1 MPYRRIRDVDR
12 LHALVG
18 AMLLIGEDLDLP
30 TVLHTIVQTA
40 VDVVG
45 ARYGALGVLD
55 DTGSGLAEFVTVGFD
70 EPQVAAVGRLP
81 QGRGVLGLLIKHP
94 TPLRL
99 ADIADHEERAG
110 FPPAHPPMTSFL
122 GVPITV
128 RNEPFGN
135 LYLTDKAGGAEF
147 TEEDEDVVSA
157 LAQAAALA
165 IDRSRAH
172 AQLLRL
178 SLADE
183 QERIGRDL
191 HDTTIR
197 RLFSV
202 GLTLHGAKRLLGRP
216 EAGARVQQAIDEL
229 DDTIREIRS
238 TVFAV
243 HRRSRQATAGSLA
256 GELLQV
262 VEDYAPRSGSE
273 VRLELDGPIDAV
285 GHYAGEHLL
294 LSVRQILDALAARPG
309 PAVVDLR
316 VAVDG
321 DGLTLEITEA
331 EPAGLADGVPSEL
344 ASLGERARL
353 LGGDCRVE
361 PSGAGGMEL
370 IWHVTRLQ

>member
-70 EPQVAAVGRLP
+70 EVQVAAVGRLP

-110 FPPAHPPMTSFL
+110 FPPSHPPMTSFL

-147 TEEDEDVVSA
+147 TEEDEDLVSA
-157 LAQAAALA
+157 LAKAAALA
-165 IDRSRAH
+165 IDKSRSH

-197 RLFSV
+197 RLFAV

-216 EAGARVQQAIDEL
+216 EAGARMQQAIDEL
-229 DDTIREIRS
+229 DETIREIRS

-243 HRRSRQATAGSLA
+243 NRRSRQATGGTLA

-262 VEDYAPRSGSE
+262 VEDYTPRSGSE

-294 LSVRQILDALAARPG
+294 LTVRQVLDALAARPRP
-309 PAVVDLR
+309 PAVGLR

-321 DGLTLEITEA
+321 DGLTLGITEA
-331 EPAGLADGVPSEL
+331 EPAGLADGLPSEL
-344 ASLGERARL
+344 ATLGERARL

-361 PSGAGGMEL
+361 PAAAGGMQL
-370 IWHVTRLQ
+370 IWQVTRLQ

>member
-30 TVLHTIVQTA
+30 TVLRTIVQTA

-70 EPQVAAVGRLP
+70 EAQVAAVGRLP
-81 QGRGVLGLLIKHP
+81 QGLGVLGLLIKHP
-94 TPLRL
+94 TALRL
-99 ADIADHEERAG
+99 ADIGDHDERAG

-122 GVPITV
+122 GVPISV

-147 TEEDEDVVSA
+147 TEEDEDLVSA
-157 LAQAAALA
+157 LAKAAALA

-172 AQLLRL
+172 SQLLRL

-197 RLFSV
+197 RLFAV

-216 EAGARVQQAIDEL
+216 EAGARLQQAIDEL

-243 HRRSRQATAGSLA
+243 NRRSRQATGGSLA

-262 VEDYAPRSGSE
+262 VEDYTPRGGSE

-285 GHYAGEHLL
+285 GHFAGEHLL
-294 LSVRQILDALAARPG
+294 LSVRQILDALAARPRS
-309 PAVVDLR
+309 AAVDLR

-321 DGLTLEITEA
+321 HGLTLEITDA
-331 EPAGLADGVPSEL
+331 EPAGLASEL
-344 ASLGERARL
+344 PSLGERARL

-361 PSGAGGMEL
+361 PVAAGGMQL
-370 IWHVTRLQ
+370 IWQVTRLQ

>member
-1 MPYRRIRDVDR
+1 MVRVPYRRIRDVER

-18 AMLLIGEDLDLP
+18 AMLLIGEDLELP
-30 TVLHTIVQTA
+30 TILRTIVQTA

-70 EPQVAAVGRLP
+70 EERIAAIGQLP

-99 ADIADHEERAG
+99 ADIAEHRERAG
-110 FPPAHPPMTSFL
+110 FPPSHPPMSSFL

-128 RNEPFGN
+128 GGEPFGN
-135 LYLTDKAGGAEF
+135 LYLTDKTGAAEF
-147 TEEDEDVVSA
+147 TEEDEDLVSA
-157 LAQAAALA
+157 LAKAAALA
-165 IDRSRAH
+165 IDKSRIH
-172 AQLLRL
+172 SKLLRL

-197 RLFSV
+197 RLFAV

-216 EAGARVQQAIDEL
+216 EAGERLQQAVDEL

-243 HRRSRQATAGSLA
+243 NRRSRQATGGTLA

-262 VEDYAPRSGSE
+262 VEDHTPSAGSK
-273 VRLELDGPIDAV
+273 VRLELDGPIDVV
-285 GHYAGEHLL
+285 GHYAVGA
-294 LSVRQILDALAARPG
+294 SGPRRPRG
-309 PAVVDLR
+309 PSGVGTGGPLR
-316 VAVDG
+316 VAVDD
-321 DGLTLEITEA
+321 DGLTLEINDPGAA
-331 EPAGLADGVPSEL
+331 ELVVGLSSEL

-353 LGGDCRVE
+353 LGGDCRIE
-361 PSGAGGMEL
+361 PAASGGMQL
-370 IWHVTRLQ
+370 IWQVTRLQ